1 MWNEYYRDQDL
12 QDEVEWTNENVLY
25 SAWEKD
31 YFTTARPWQ
40 QKGTAPALPI
50 AGVVFP
56 KTVTDGIGLWSNQV
70 GYKTVELDDQAATTH
85 DPVVVDLSSGTT
97 FDVSDIRMAF
107 QIQKWL
113 ERNARAGTRYTEFLR
128 AHFGVSP
135 RDDHD
140 CGSWCKGH
148 EPCVGYA

>member
-1 MWNEYYRDQDL
+1 MRQM
-12 QDEVEWTNENVLY
+12 WTNENVLY

-56 KTVTDGIGLWSNQV
+56 KTVTGGIGLWSSQV
-70 GYKTVELDDQAATTH
+70 GYKTVELDANAATKN

-97 FDVSDIRMAF
+97 FDVSDIRIAF

-128 AHFGVSP
+128 AHFGVTP
-135 RDDHD
+135 RNIVT
-140 CGSWCKGH
+140 GKQPGIS
-148 EPCVGYA
+148 